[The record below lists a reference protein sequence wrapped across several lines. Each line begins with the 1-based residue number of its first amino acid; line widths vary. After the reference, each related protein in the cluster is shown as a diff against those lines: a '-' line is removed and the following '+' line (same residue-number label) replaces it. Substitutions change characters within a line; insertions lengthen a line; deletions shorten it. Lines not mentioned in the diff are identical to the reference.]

1 MKKKQLSAKTSVKC
15 NIQYDGQSARFE
27 ITRELFDALTSPFLE
42 QTIDATRKV
51 IDEARA
57 KGYQSELEFLLVGG
71 SSRMPQ
77 VKQRI
82 DAEFGCDAKL
92 TDPDQCV
99 AKIRLRTIAVPSS
112 PV

>member
-1 MKKKQLSAKTSVKC
+1 MDDEELKYTLLLEAEVKKKQLSAKTSVKC

-57 KGYQSELEFLLVGG
+57 KGYQSELEFLLVVV
-71 SSRMPQ
+71 R
-77 VKQRI
+77 
-82 DAEFGCDAKL
+82 
-92 TDPDQCV
+92 
-99 AKIRLRTIAVPSS
+99 AVCRR
-112 PV
+112 